1 MSIEETQANTSQ
13 ESQEVTIEPSADN
26 TTVDDDYGVLDT
38 RGLSTS
44 RYSDNTLSHNIQ
56 PKVYNT
62 LEEFIKDL
70 DTGRN
75 IINNKHKNP
84 EKLYEY
90 KSKNAG
96 EIINYINGL
105 DIDDDYKKFL
115 IAIGKRESGLNPL
128 SDNKIG
134 YTGIYQ
140 FGDIA
145 LKAVGMTRDEYM
157 KDYKNQIEAMMRLVD
172 KNKKALSNIIKWTT
186 GKKYRDKPITMYG
199 LLGAAHLGGAKG
211 TINFINS
218 GFKSNPKD
226 AFGTSIG
233 DYLYQ
238 FS

>member
-1 MSIEETQANTSQ
+1 MSVEETQANASQ
-13 ESQEVTIEPSADN
+13 ESQEVIIEPSADN
-26 TTVDDDYGVLDT
+26 TTIDDDYGVTDT

-44 RYSDNTLSHNIQ
+44 RYYDDTINNTK

-70 DTGRN
+70 DTSRY
-75 IINNKHKNP
+75 IINNTAKNN
-84 EKLYEY
+84 KLYNG
-90 KSKNAG
+90 KLTKNAE

-105 DIDDDYKKFL
+105 DIDNDYKKFL
-115 IAIGKRESGLNPL
+115 IAIGKRESGLNPF

-140 FGDIA
+140 FGDSA

-157 KDYKNQIEAMMRLVD
+157 KDYRNQIEAMMRLVA
-172 KNKKALSNIIKWTT
+172 KNKKALSNIIKWTV

-199 LLGAAHLGGAKG
+199 LLGAAHLGGANG
-211 TINFINS
+211 TIKFINS